1 MTFTHLFFDIG
12 GVLGTNAWDHEQRR
26 LAVRK
31 FVLEEEAFDERHEEA
46 VGTLESGGMSLEE
59 YLRCTVFY
67 RPRAFT
73 PGEFTAFMRAQS
85 APYPESIALARAL
98 ARSGRWRLATLNN
111 ESAELNEYRLRH
123 FALTDIFGAFFSSCW
138 LGALKPAR
146 RIYELALALSQADPA
161 ASLFIDDRER
171 NLDTARALGMT
182 ALQYTDAERL
192 RADLASLGVAA

>member
-1 MTFTHLFFDIG
+1 MTFTHLFFDVG
-12 GVLGTNAWDHEQRR
+12 GVLGTNAWDHEQRQ

-31 FVLEEEAFDERHEEA
+31 FNLEEAAFDERHEEA
-46 VGTLESGGMSLEE
+46 VGTWESGGMSLEE

-73 PGEFTAFMRAQS
+73 PEDFTAFMRAQS
-85 APYPESIALARAL
+85 APFPEVIALARAL

-123 FALTDIFGAFFSSCW
+123 FALVDIFGAFFSSCW

-146 RIYELALALSQADPA
+146 RIFELALALSQADPA
-161 ASLFIDDRER
+161 ASLFVDDRER

-182 ALQYTDAERL
+182 AVLYTDAERL
-192 RADLASLGVAA
+192 RADLAALGVAA

>member
-1 MTFTHLFFDIG
+1 MKFTHLFFDIG
-12 GVLGTNAWDHEQRR
+12 GVLGTNAWDHEQRQ
-26 LAVRK
+26 LAVRT
-31 FVLEEEAFDERHEEA
+31 FALEPAAFEERHEEA
-46 VGTLESGGMSLEE
+46 VGTWESGAMSLEE

-73 PGEFTAFMRAQS
+73 PEEFTAFMRAQS
-85 APYPESIALARAL
+85 APFAETIAIARAL

-123 FALTDIFGAFFSSCW
+123 FALPDFFGAFFSSCW

-146 RIYELALALSQADPA
+146 RIYELALALSQADPG
-161 ASLFIDDRER
+161 ASLIVDDRER

-182 ALQYTDAERL
+182 TILYTDAERL
-192 RADLASLGVAA
+192 RADLATLGVVA

>member
-12 GVLGTNAWDHEQRR
+12 GVLGTNAWDHEQRL

-31 FVLEEEAFDERHEEA
+31 FGLEEPAFAERHEEA
-46 VGTLESGGMSLEE
+46 VGTWESGGMSLEE

-73 PGEFTAFMRAQS
+73 PEEFATHMRSLSQ
-85 APYPESIALARAL
+85 PYPPAIAVVRALARA
-98 ARSGRWRLATLNN
+98 GKWRLATLNN
-111 ESAELNEYRLRH
+111 ESAELNEYRLRQ

-146 RIYELALALSQADPA
+146 RIYELALALSQAEA
-161 ASLFIDDRER
+161 EASLFVDDRER
-171 NLDTARALGMT
+171 NLDTARAIGMT
-182 ALQYTDAERL
+182 AILYTDAERL
-192 RADLASLGVAA
+192 RADLATHGVVA

>member
-31 FVLEEEAFDERHEEA
+31 FALEEASFDERHEEA
-46 VGTLESGGMSLEE
+46 VGTWESGGMSLEE

-73 PGEFTAFMRAQS
+73 PDEFTAFMRGLS
-85 APYPESIALARAL
+85 APFPESIALVRAL

-111 ESAELNEYRLRH
+111 ESAELNEFRLRH
-123 FALTDIFGAFFSSCW
+123 FQLTDVFGAFFSSCW

-192 RADLASLGVAA
+192 RADLAALGVAA